1 MVPMEYGTSKFY
13 FHFRTDSGFEAALPM
28 TKELAGFEGEV
39 KGVPEAVRLAGH
51 GPVFSIASGY
61 RCANCQKVFF
71 AADLEGLKH
80 ECSRDRGVPSSIRY
94 AF

>member
-1 MVPMEYGTSKFY
+1 MEYGTSAFY
-13 FHFRTDSGFEAALPM
+13 FHFRTDSGFEASLPM
-28 TKELAGFEGEV
+28 KKELRGFDGEV
-39 KGVPEAVRLAGH
+39 KGVPESVQLKSQ

-71 AADLEGLKH
+71 AGDLDGLKH
-80 ECSRDRGVPSSIRY
+80 ECTRERGVPGSIRY